1 MTKLGIGLMYQPV
14 LQQFIEEAEDALD
27 FLEVIPDTVWADL
40 GPGLQPRYVDDAE
53 AVDFLAKVR
62 RRMPVVPHSIGLSTG
77 SAHYFNRD
85 HVAQLASWHQRFQ
98 FPWHSEHLSFNI
110 AESAAGDVNVGLT
123 MPLAWDEETL
133 ALMTARVSE
142 IRASVPIP
150 FLLENNV
157 YYLRQ
162 VEQEMTEPQ
171 FFNALCSASGCG
183 LLMDLH
189 NVYTNAR
196 NHGFDPFAFLGQVEM
211 DHVIEVHVA
220 GGMERD
226 GFYLDS
232 HSAVIAEP
240 VWQLLEWLLPRCANL
255 RGVTF
260 ELMGSWYPTVGA
272 ARLSDELARL
282 RESWLRYQPLPAVVA

>member
-1 MTKLGIGLMYQPV
+1 MTQLGIGLMYQPA
-14 LQQFIEEAEDALD
+14 LQPFIEEAGNALD

-40 GPGLQPRYVDDAE
+40 GPSHQPRYIDDPE
-53 AVDFLAKVR
+53 SIEFLSIVR
-62 RRMPVVPHSIGLSTG
+62 RQLPVIPHSIGLSTG
-77 SAHYFNRD
+77 SAHHFNRD
-85 HVAQLASWHQRFQ
+85 HLTQLATWHQRFQ
-98 FPWHSEHLSFNI
+98 FPWHSEHLSFNV

-133 ALMTARVSE
+133 ALMTARVIE
-142 IRASVPIP
+142 IRSRLPVP

-157 YYLRQ
+157 YYLSQ
-162 VEQEMTEPQ
+162 IEPEMTEAQ
-171 FFNALCSASGCG
+171 FFNALCDAGGCG

-196 NHGFDPFAFLGQVEM
+196 NHGFDPFTFLGQVELG
-211 DHVIEVHVA
+211 HLLEVHVA

-232 HSAVIAEP
+232 HSGVIAEP
-240 VWQLLEWLLPRCANL
+240 VWQLLDWILPRSPNL

-272 ARLSDELARL
+272 ARLRAELARL
-282 RESWLRYQPLPAVVA
+282 RESWLRYHPQPAILQ